1 MTPVEFR
8 ETLVKMIKACGE
20 ELIER
25 AEDLVGDD
33 ESFVSFDIS
42 INFPVDGYRF
52 DGIPTIEVNK
62 SLCSMKA
69 AKILIDVY
77 KGE

>member
-8 ETLVKMIKACGE
+8 ETLVKMVKACGE

-25 AEDLVGDD
+25 ADDIVG
-33 ESFVSFDIS
+33 EEKSFVSLGIYID
-42 INFPVDGYRF
+42 FPVNGYRF
-52 DGIPTIEVNK
+52 EGVPTIEVTRTD
-62 SLCSMKA
+62 CSDRA
-69 AKILIDVY
+69 ANILIDFY

>member
-1 MTPVEFR
+1 MTKTEFK

-25 AEDLVGDD
+25 AEDFVGED
-33 ESFVSFDIS
+33 ESFVSFDIR
-42 INFPVDGYRF
+42 IDFPVDGYKF

-62 SLCSMKA
+62 SLCSEKA
-69 AKILIDVY
+69 AKVLVDVY
-77 KGE
+77 L